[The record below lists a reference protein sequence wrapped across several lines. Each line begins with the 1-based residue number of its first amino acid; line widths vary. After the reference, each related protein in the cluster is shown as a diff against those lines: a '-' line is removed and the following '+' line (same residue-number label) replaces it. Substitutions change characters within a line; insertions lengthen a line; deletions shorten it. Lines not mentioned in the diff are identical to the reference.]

1 MMIEP
6 TLPLSPYRAL
16 DLTDE
21 KGFLCGKILGDLG
34 ADVIKV
40 ERPGGDPARNIPPF
54 LSDIPHP
61 EKSLHWFVYN
71 TSKRGIT
78 LNIETTDGKDI
89 FQRLVKTA
97 DFVIES
103 LPPGYMDSLGLGYSA
118 LSHIHPPLI
127 MTSIT
132 PFGQSGPWKDYKAPD
147 LVAMSLSGLVLH
159 TGDPDRAPVRIGVPQ
174 AYLQAGAQAAVGT
187 MVAHYHRQLT
197 GEGQN
202 IDVSVQESVIWAAA
216 PIQQFY
222 ELDPR
227 WGLLK
232 TIPVRGS
239 RTLRGAVVVRSMWPC
254 KDGYIC
260 WRMMT
265 GPGIGLRIRHLVEWM
280 DSEGAAGNMM
290 DVNWEEVDLLKV
302 TQEQVEQWEALW
314 ADFFETRT
322 KAELYRGAAERGIIL
337 YPVNT
342 MKEVLENPQLAAREF
357 FVPLEHA
364 ELGTTFT
371 YPGPPFKSSEAGP
384 RLCCRA
390 PLIGEHNQDIY
401 VEELGMSKAELAAL
415 KGRNVI

>member
-1 MMIEP
+1 MMAEP

-21 KGFLCGKILGDLG
+21 KGFLCGKLLGDLG
-34 ADVIKV
+34 VDVIKM
-40 ERPGGDPARNIPPF
+40 EGPGGDPARNIGPF
-54 LSDIPHP
+54 ARDIPHP
-61 EKSLHWFVYN
+61 EKSLYWFAYN

-78 LNIETTDGKDI
+78 LNIETADGKEI
-89 FQRLVKTA
+89 FKRLVKTA

-103 LPPGYMDSLGLGYSA
+103 FPPGHMDSLGLGYTA
-118 LSHIHPPLI
+118 LSQIHPSLI

-147 LVAMSLSGLVLH
+147 LVAMSLGGLVLH
-159 TGDPDRAPVRIGVPQ
+159 TGDPDRSPVRIGAPQ

-187 MVAHYHRQLT
+187 MVAHCYRQLT
-197 GEGQN
+197 GEGQHV
-202 IDVSVQESVIWAAA
+202 DVSIQESVLWAAA

-227 WGLLK
+227 WELIK
-232 TIPVRGS
+232 AIPVRGS
-239 RTLRGAVVVRSMWPC
+239 RTLRGAVVVRSMWRC

-265 GPGIGLRIRHLVEWM
+265 GPGIGLRIRRLVEWM
-280 DSEGAAGNMM
+280 DSESTAGDMM
-290 DVNWEEVDLLKV
+290 NVNWEEVDLLKV
-302 TQEQVEQWEALW
+302 SQEQVDHWEALW
-314 ADFFETRT
+314 ADFFEART
-322 KAELYRGAAERGIIL
+322 KAELYEGAVERGIIL

-342 MKEVLENPQLAAREF
+342 IKEVVESPQLAARDF

-364 ELGTTFT
+364 ELGTTVV

-384 RLCCRA
+384 KLRCRA
-390 PLIGEHNQDIY
+390 PLIGEHNQEIY
-401 VEELGMSKAELAAL
+401 LGELGLSKAQLAAL
-415 KGRNVI
+415 KERGVI